1 MESIDTDSEVLVITE
16 ETLLVVFVTTE
27 TVLAEGGLEER
38 TELIAVA
45 VAEISDVFVG
55 TAAGTTVSVV
65 LIGMD
70 CVESRDVPADVT
82 VVFCQPTVE
91 PT

>member
-1 MESIDTDSEVLVITE
+1 VGSIDTDSEVLAIT

-27 TVLAEGGLEER
+27 TAEGGLDEG

-55 TAAGTTVSVV
+55 TPAGTTVSVV
-65 LIGMD
+65 SIGMD
-70 CVESRDVPADVT
+70 CVESPDIPADVI